1 MTFIRSAIAS
11 ILCLYSL
18 IAFSSDGEYESLGN
32 GFTGF
37 YHQTDPFDATK
48 KEFYMFN
55 KGDFWFSCNEI
66 SFISD
71 DDASFDSFSFKAV
84 FAFQVDDKPSEELS
98 GKYST
103 FLFGSDT
110 VFDSRVYSTRMTQW
124 FVSLLK
130 EGNLVRAAGKFGG
143 SGWTTKSLDLK
154 GFTAAYDKAC
164 P

>member
-1 MTFIRSAIAS
+1 MTFIRSAIVS
-11 ILCLYSL
+11 ILCFYSL
-18 IAFSSDGEYESLGN
+18 IAFSSDGGYESLGS
-32 GFTGF
+32 GYTGF
-37 YHQTDPFDATK
+37 YQQADPFDTTK

-130 EGNLVRAAGKFGG
+130 EGKLIKAAGKAGNG
-143 SGWTTKSLDLK
+143 GWTTRSLDLK
-154 GFTAAYDKAC
+154 GFSATYDKVC